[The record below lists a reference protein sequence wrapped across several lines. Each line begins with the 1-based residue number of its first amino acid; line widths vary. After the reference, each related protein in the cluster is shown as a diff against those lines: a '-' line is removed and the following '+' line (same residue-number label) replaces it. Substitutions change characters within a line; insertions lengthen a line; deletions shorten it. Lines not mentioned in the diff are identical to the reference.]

1 MSTEFGT
8 HSVYKT
14 HTNAFYH
21 TNLQQ
26 VLNELEVKSL
36 EICGAETPFCVDS
49 RVKFIHSLG
58 YKLYI

>member
-1 MSTEFGT
+1 MVDDISTEFGT

-49 RVKFIHSLG
+49 RVQFI
-58 YKLYI
+58 